1 VSASSSLC
9 KGKKKILPNQTFFQ
23 NGCKK
28 LSAELLEKSAT
39 PMTGI
44 ALNHYFRESN
54 LKLNLD
60 AILLEHFLGG
70 ILDDFLLLLQLV
82 ECTRMQNY

>member
-44 ALNHYFRESN
+44 ALNHYISESLALTPQQQPGRRLTN
-54 LKLNLD
+54 TD
-60 AILLEHFLGG
+60 Y
-70 ILDDFLLLLQLV
+70 Q
-82 ECTRMQNY
+82 

>member
-1 VSASSSLC
+1 
-9 KGKKKILPNQTFFQ
+9 
-23 NGCKK
+23 
-28 LSAELLEKSAT
+28 
-39 PMTGI
+39 MTGI
-44 ALNHYFRESN
+44 ALNHYFRESCSYSSN